1 MTVPH
6 VWINHR
12 RIKDIFKWSGKCLA
26 GVQAAIPHHY
36 KQLFAEPWLSQPP
49 KKATTC
55 LQPLLPQFRPTG
67 QLPSFRP
74 SSKHMP
80 EHCYPVQHPGTHWR
94 SPLSAALP
102 RSRPSPWKKSAA
114 MRSHPSLRHIG
125 ARQENTHLMAS
136 ETMSEKCKGPFK
148 QNSGTVFSVICLVVG
163 IISPGRHA
171 VKIKKNTILESFIQS
186 LSLSPETVTH
196 RSWASFSL
204 DDPELERA
212 AMEAHTIQ
220 YKASLLCEAV
230 PFSCCWLTLSGTSC
244 KS

>member
-102 RSRPSPWKKSAA
+102 RSRPS
-114 MRSHPSLRHIG
+114 RG
-125 ARQENTHLMAS
+125 
-136 ETMSEKCKGPFK
+136 
-148 QNSGTVFSVICLVVG
+148 
-163 IISPGRHA
+163 
-171 VKIKKNTILESFIQS
+171 KNL
-186 LSLSPETVTH
+186 P
-196 RSWASFSL
+196 
-204 DDPELERA
+204 P
-212 AMEAHTIQ
+212 
-220 YKASLLCEAV
+220 CEAIRL
-230 PFSCCWLTLSGTSC
+230 CGTLAQGKRILTWWQATPWAKNAKDHSN
-244 KS
+244 KIWARYIV